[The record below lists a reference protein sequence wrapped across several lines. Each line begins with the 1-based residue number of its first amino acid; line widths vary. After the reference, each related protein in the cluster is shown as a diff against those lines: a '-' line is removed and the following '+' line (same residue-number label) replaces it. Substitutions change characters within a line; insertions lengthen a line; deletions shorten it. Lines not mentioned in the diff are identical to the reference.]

1 MIKLFFFLTL
11 LTCNSNKSQHT
22 NIINDM
28 TPSIHNLSY
37 KSINGETI
45 SLSKYK
51 GKKILIVNTASEC
64 GYTPQYKQLQELY
77 ENFSDKLVVI
87 GFPAND
93 FGQQE
98 PGSNE
103 DIQSF
108 CEKNYGVTFPL
119 SEKVTVKGDNTD
131 PIFVWLTSKSKN
143 GVMDVEV
150 KWNFTKFLLD
160 EEGRLLQSFESKVTP
175 LDEAILSFLK

>member
-1 MIKLFFFLTL
+1 MKILILSL
-11 LTCNSNKSQHT
+11 LLSCTTQKQKTEIMNQS
-22 NIINDM
+22 
-28 TPSIHNLSY
+28 TPSIHTLSY
-37 KSINGETI
+37 TSINGENI
-45 SLSKYK
+45 SLEKYK

-77 ENFSDKLVVI
+77 KTFENKLVVI

-93 FGQQE
+93 FGAQE

-103 DIQSF
+103 EIESF

-119 SEKVTVKGDNTD
+119 SEKITVKGNDMH
-131 PIFVWLTSKSKN
+131 PIFAWLTSKSKN
-143 GVMDVEV
+143 GVLDAEV

-160 EEGRLLQSFESKVTP
+160 ENGRLLQSFESKVTP
-175 LDEAILSFLK
+175 LDESILSYFN